1 MSFCVLIII
10 TLLIGWFIFKN
21 GTYKQT
27 TTDSNDTVFLKLPS
41 KDNKVL
47 EYKEKV
53 ISGDNVFSMLKR
65 VTDKENISLGYEENT
80 DDFLLVY
87 KIGEVGGKIMD
98 CSLTLLVNNKEI
110 IESPDEYYLVAG
122 DKVEWV
128 FWCEDK

>member
-1 MSFCVLIII
+1 VLIII